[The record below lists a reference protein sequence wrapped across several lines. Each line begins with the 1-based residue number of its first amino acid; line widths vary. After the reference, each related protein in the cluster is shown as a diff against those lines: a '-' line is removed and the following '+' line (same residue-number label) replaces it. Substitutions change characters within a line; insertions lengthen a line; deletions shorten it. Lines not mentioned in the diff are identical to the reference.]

1 MRDTIAFIGG
11 GNMATSLVGGLIA
24 DGLPAS
30 QIWVAEPDEERRRSL
45 IRAFAVQTTADN
57 REAARHGDVLV
68 LAVKPQILRQVAEGL
83 SESVQAKHPLVIS
96 VAAGVRESDLLPWLG
111 GDVALV
117 RAMPNTP
124 ALVRSGATAL
134 FANDQVSAAQRELA
148 EAVLRAVG
156 VVLWLDDESLMD
168 AVTAV
173 SGSGPAYFFL
183 VIEALENAAISLGL
197 SPQAARLLTVQTA
210 LGAAKMALESEEDV
224 DKLLKRVASPGGTTE
239 AALQV
244 LDERGL
250 RDAFLHAV
258 GAAHRR
264 SIQLAERF
272 GAR

>member
-45 IRAFAVQTTADN
+45 VRAFAVQTTADN
-57 REAARHGDVLV
+57 REAARRGDVLV
-68 LAVKPQILRQVAEGL
+68 LAVKPQILRQVAEDL

-96 VAAGVRESDLLPWLG
+96 VAAGVRESDLRPWLG

-134 FANDQVSAAQRELA
+134 FANDRVSGAQRELA
-148 EAVLRAVG
+148 ETILRAVG
-156 VVLWLDDESLMD
+156 VVLWLSDESLMD

-183 VIEALENAAISLGL
+183 VIEALEKAAITLGL
-197 SPQAARLLTVQTA
+197 STQAARLLTVQTA

-239 AALQV
+239 AALRV

-250 RDAFLHAV
+250 GDAFLHAV
-258 GAAHRR
+258 EAAHRR

-272 GAR
+272 GAK